1 MEEIIPELS
10 VLLLVI
16 VRVTSF
22 FIVIPLFSHRTIPAM
37 HRIGFAILLSWMMY
51 YTVEVPMLEIDGRY
65 VLLVLKE
72 ALVGLSIGLAAYIIL
87 AAIQIAGALIDFQM
101 GFIIA
106 NVIDPQTGA
115 QTPLTGQYLN
125 MFALLLLLALDGHHL
140 ILDGI
145 YYSYQYIPVD
155 QIALHF
161 GDGSLANYISR
172 AFGMMF
178 MLALQMAMPVVAVLF
193 LVDVALGIVARTV
206 PQINIFVVGFPIKI
220 AVAFIVMVVVMG
232 AIFAVVEE
240 LFEMMLYTMRDVM
253 TLLGGT

>member
-155 QIALHF
+155 QIALRF